1 MDTDMYVEVLN
12 CPGIREDRLLILF
25 ACYALKKTSPKTYSF
40 VSSLCDV
47 TKGTDTF
54 EVAVAAHPAKPCKA
68 ETVKH

>member
-12 CPGIREDRLLILF
+12 SPGIREDRLLILF
-25 ACYALKKTSPKTYSF
+25 ACYAFKKMSPKTYSF

-54 EVAVAAHPAKPCKA
+54 EVVVAAPPAKPCKA